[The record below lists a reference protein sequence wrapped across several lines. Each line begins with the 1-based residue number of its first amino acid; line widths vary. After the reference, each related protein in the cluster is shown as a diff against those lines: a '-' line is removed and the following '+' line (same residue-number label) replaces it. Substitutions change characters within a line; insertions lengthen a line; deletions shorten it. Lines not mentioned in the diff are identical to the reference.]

1 MLEQL
6 KKLNFLIDRR
16 KRFVLM
22 VLILLIFFGMILESF
37 GLGIIIP
44 AISVVLDPDFFFKSK
59 ELEFIF
65 NYGEFTQTDFTLF
78 FLGVVVLTYLLKTF
92 FLIYLNYRQNK
103 FLANLNASLTN
114 DLFNKYLSLPYS
126 FHLSSNSGVLLKNIQ
141 VELNYLKGFCSGLI
155 TLFVESFLI
164 IAILI
169 TIIYIEPVGAFSMAL
184 LLGTSSAIFF
194 YVTKKKVSIYGKER
208 QKMDNIISKFSLEG
222 LIGIK
227 DLKVFGRTKYYSD
240 IFKEATFNR
249 AIPTH
254 KRDTLS
260 QIPRYFLELMV
271 VLGLVFFIATMIYIQ
286 KSTSDIVTTLGV
298 FVAASFRLLPSINR
312 VIVSLQSI
320 RFLKPSLDTIFNE
333 MKLESLLNSAKQKKS
348 LSFNNVISINNL
360 SFKFSSEQTNVLSNI
375 NLKIQKGKTVGFKGS
390 SGCGKSTLVDL
401 IIGLHYPSKGQIE
414 VDGQSIH
421 DNIEDWQKKIG
432 YVPQEIFLIDD
443 NIINNI
449 AFGIKKED
457 VDIKKVQQALKLAE
471 LNDFVNK
478 LKNGLKTNV
487 GEHGVQLS
495 GGQKQRLGLA
505 RALYHNPEILI
516 LDEATASLD
525 SLTERNVMKAIFG
538 MKGTKT
544 ILIVAHRLSTLDDCD
559 IIYNVNAGEI
569 SIDHTNN

>member
-1 MLEQL
+1 MFEQL

-16 KRFVLM
+16 QRFVLM
-22 VLILLIFFGMILESF
+22 VLTLLIFFGMILESF

-44 AISVVLDPDFFFKSK
+44 AISVVLDPEFFFKSK
-59 ELEFIF
+59 ELKFLS
-65 NYGEFTQTDFTLF
+65 NYGEFSQTDFTLF
-78 FLGVVVLTYLLKTF
+78 FLGVVIFTYLLKTF
-92 FLIYLNYRQNK
+92 FLIFLNYKQNK
-103 FLANLNASLTN
+103 FLANLNASLMN
-114 DLFNKYLSLPYS
+114 DLFNKYLLLPYS
-126 FHLSSNSGVLLKNIQ
+126 FHLNSNSGVLLKNIQ
-141 VELNYLKGFCSGLI
+141 VEINYLNGFCNGLI
-155 TLFVESFLI
+155 TLVVESFLI
-164 IAILI
+164 IAIVT
-169 TIIYIEPVGAFSMAL
+169 TIIYIEPVGAISMAL
-184 LLGTSSAIFF
+184 ILGTSSSAFF
-194 YVTKKKVSIYGKER
+194 YITKKKVSVYGNER
-208 QKMDNIISKFSLEG
+208 QQMDTIISKYSLEG
-222 LIGIK
+222 LSGIK
-227 DLKVFGRTKYYSD
+227 DLKVFGRTKYFSD
-240 IFKEATFNR
+240 IFKEASFNR

-254 KRDTLS
+254 KRNTLS

-271 VLGLVFFIATMIYIQ
+271 VLGLVFFIAMMIHNQ

-320 RFLKPSLDTIFNE
+320 RFLKPSLDIIFNE
-333 MKLESLLNSAKQKKS
+333 MKLESLSNSAKHKNT
-348 LSFNNVISINNL
+348 LRFNNEICINNL
-360 SFKFSSEQTNVLSNI
+360 SFKFSKELPNVLSNI
-375 NLKIQKGKTVGFKGS
+375 NLKIQKGKTIGFKGS

-401 IIGLHYPSKGQIE
+401 IIGLHYPSKGQIN

-432 YVPQEIFLIDD
+432 YVPQEIFLIDN

-457 VDIKKVQQALKLAE
+457 VDIKKVEQALKLAE

-478 LKNGLKTNV
+478 LENGLKTNV

-525 SLTERNVMKAIFG
+525 TLTETNVMKSIFG

-544 ILIVAHRLSTLDDCD
+544 ILIVAHRLSTLDNCD
-559 IIYNVNAGEI
+559 VIYNINAGQV
-569 SIDHTNN
+569 SSA

>member
-1 MLEQL
+1 MFEQL

-16 KRFVLM
+16 QRFVLM
-22 VLILLIFFGMILESF
+22 VLTLLIFFGMILESF

-44 AISVVLDPDFFFKSK
+44 AISVVLDPEFFFKSK
-59 ELEFIF
+59 ELKFLS
-65 NYGEFTQTDFTLF
+65 NYGEFSQTDFTLF
-78 FLGVVVLTYLLKTF
+78 FLGVVIFTYLLKTF
-92 FLIYLNYRQNK
+92 FLIFLNYKQNK
-103 FLANLNASLTN
+103 FLANLNASLMN
-114 DLFNKYLSLPYS
+114 DLFNKYLLLPYS
-126 FHLSSNSGVLLKNIQ
+126 FHLNSNSGVLLKNIQ
-141 VELNYLKGFCSGLI
+141 VEINYLNGFCNGLI
-155 TLFVESFLI
+155 TLVVESFLI
-164 IAILI
+164 IAIVT
-169 TIIYIEPVGAFSMAL
+169 TIIYIEPVGAISMAL
-184 LLGTSSAIFF
+184 ILGTSSSAFF
-194 YVTKKKVSIYGKER
+194 YITKKKVSVYGNER
-208 QKMDNIISKFSLEG
+208 QQMDTIISKYSLEG
-222 LIGIK
+222 LSGIK
-227 DLKVFGRTKYYSD
+227 DLKVFGRTKYFSD
-240 IFKEATFNR
+240 IFKEASFNR

-254 KRDTLS
+254 KRNTLS

-271 VLGLVFFIATMIYIQ
+271 VLGLVFFIAMMIHNQ

-320 RFLKPSLDTIFNE
+320 RFLKPSLDIIFNE
-333 MKLESLLNSAKQKKS
+333 MKLESLSNSAKHKNT
-348 LSFNNVISINNL
+348 LRFNNEICINNL
-360 SFKFSSEQTNVLSNI
+360 SFKFSKELPNVLSNI
-375 NLKIQKGKTVGFKGS
+375 NLKIQKGKTIGFKGS

-401 IIGLHYPSKGQIE
+401 IIGLHYPSKGQIN

-432 YVPQEIFLIDD
+432 YVPQEIFLIDN

-457 VDIKKVQQALKLAE
+457 VDIKKVEQALKLAE

-478 LKNGLKTNV
+478 LENGLKTNV

-525 SLTERNVMKAIFG
+525 TLTERNVMKSIFG

-544 ILIVAHRLSTLDDCD
+544 ILIVAHRLSTLDNCD
-559 IIYNVNAGEI
+559 VIYNINAGQV
-569 SIDHTNN
+569 SSA